1 MNFLGV
7 GPAELIVILVV
18 ALIFVGPERLPRLAA
33 DIART
38 IREIRKYT
46 GSLAAEFNEVIQ
58 DFEKDTAG
66 DRSQWREIGEGLTGA
81 TKSVTDAIH
90 GARADMSG
98 TPADAMPIAAADA
111 NGTANFA
118 AKGPA
123 AADATSGANS
133 AGGPVRSTAGVS
145 SEKWISIGEPGSGP
159 VPGDETLYYIFT
171 TQAINGT
178 SRNELRFSLFDLKQN
193 SGKGLVTKDS
203 VLLFSKSTERITG
216 NAKWLIAHEYGNN
229 TFRAYPISQAGIGDP
244 VYSAIGSDHSFQY
257 QQNGEG
263 YMKLGARNNL
273 AVALSIPGSSN
284 LIELFHLNDTT
295 GQITNYLKIDLN
307 EPNGQVYGVEFSP
320 GGNKIFA
327 TVTGNTVVDVK
338 V

>member
-111 NGTANFA
+111 NGTASAPPN
-118 AKGPA
+118 GTVA
-123 AADATSGANS
+123 AAATGGANP

-145 SEKWISIGEPGSGP
+145 SEKWISIGEPGSGANGSAAGS
-159 VPGDETLYYIFT
+159 VAASANGASHETVQPAPTVLPDST
-171 TQAINGT
+171 RADGAQADAAAGSVNGAHPET
-178 SRNELRFSLFDLKQN
+178 GGAE
-193 SGKGLVTKDS
+193 
-203 VLLFSKSTERITG
+203 ER
-216 NAKWLIAHEYGNN
+216 
-229 TFRAYPISQAGIGDP
+229 R
-244 VYSAIGSDHSFQY
+244 
-257 QQNGEG
+257 
-263 YMKLGARNNL
+263 
-273 AVALSIPGSSN
+273 
-284 LIELFHLNDTT
+284 
-295 GQITNYLKIDLN
+295 
-307 EPNGQVYGVEFSP
+307 
-320 GGNKIFA
+320 
-327 TVTGNTVVDVK
+327 
-338 V
+338 